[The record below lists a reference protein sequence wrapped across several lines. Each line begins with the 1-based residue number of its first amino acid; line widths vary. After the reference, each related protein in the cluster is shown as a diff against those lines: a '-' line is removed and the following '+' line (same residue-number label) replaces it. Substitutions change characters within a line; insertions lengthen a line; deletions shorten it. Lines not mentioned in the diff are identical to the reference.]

1 VLCRLFFVLLF
12 LTLCCFSFAI
22 NGFWL
27 TLCCLQTLKYIFFL
41 LVSIQNK
48 KCWSKLRFKWKSSDN
63 CKYYYMYIDNFNL
76 QLQLPLIELRSPF
89 SPFVPGGPCGPTR
102 PCGPCWPCKPSFPLR
117 PRFPGGP
124 ELPTGP
130 RSPGKIANYDK

>member
-1 VLCRLFFVLLF
+1 MNIIYHNSLFFQETVDQLEVL
-12 LTLCCFSFAI
+12 A
-22 NGFWL
+22 
-27 TLCCLQTLKYIFFL
+27 L
-41 LVSIQNK
+41 LGSE
-48 KCWSKLRFKWKSSDN
+48 D

-117 PRFPGGP
+117 PRFPGG
-124 ELPTGP
+124 LQK
-130 RSPGKIANYDK
+130 GKQILIILWHPSCYSYYKLCDKS